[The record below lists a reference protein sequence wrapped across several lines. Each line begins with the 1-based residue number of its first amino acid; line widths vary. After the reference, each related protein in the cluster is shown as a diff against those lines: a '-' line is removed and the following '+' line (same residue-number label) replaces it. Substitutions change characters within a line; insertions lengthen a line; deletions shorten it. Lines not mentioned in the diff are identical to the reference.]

1 MAPKADVQV
10 LIVGGGIAGLT
21 LANICKRIGL
31 TYKVLERTAEVA
43 PVGAG
48 ISLAPNALRLLDQ
61 LGFMDQIRKE
71 GQPLRKIQV
80 FRNTTKWSM
89 LDFEWLEG
97 AYGYSMYSMP
107 RHSLHR
113 ALYQATGTEHVI
125 LDAEVV
131 SFEDEPSSP
140 SVKVQLADG
149 REFSGEV
156 LVGADGIRSITRRLL
171 ADKQGLAGVN
181 TIRFTGRTH
190 MTGISYP
197 LTHLGPEDLGVATWV
212 FYDDCILTSWPC
224 TENRQWFVGVKP
236 SEAKTITRSTWK
248 GATKEMINDVY
259 GHRFHPMGKNQT
271 VRDVVDIA
279 ERVTASDVFEETAFP
294 DMSFGRVALVGDSAH
309 SMTSFIGQGACQAI
323 EDVGELANGLH
334 TYFAGQTNDPQVL
347 RDVLV
352 DYRKSREPRARNLVY
367 YSSIFAQVHTGRLPY
382 GLGPLAR
389 RLAFIY
395 APTWCWRWATDPLYG
410 YQPRV
415 HALDMLSS

>member
-21 LANICKRIGL
+21 LANICKKIGL
-31 TYKVLERTAEVA
+31 SYKVFERTAEVT

-61 LGFMDQIRKE
+61 LGFMDIIRKE

-80 FRNTTKWSM
+80 YRNTTRWSL
-89 LDFEWLEG
+89 LDFEWLEPT
-97 AYGYSMYSMP
+97 YGYSMYSMP
-107 RHSLHR
+107 RHSMHR
-113 ALYQATGTEHVI
+113 ALYNRADSEHVI
-125 LDAEVV
+125 LGAEVV
-131 SFEDEPSSP
+131 GIEDEPNSP
-140 SVKVQLADG
+140 TVKIRLADG

-156 LVGADGIRSITRRLL
+156 LVGADGIRSIVRRLL

-197 LTHLGPEDLGVATWV
+197 LEHLGPNDLGVATWV
-212 FYDDCILTSWPC
+212 FYDDL
-224 TENRQWFVGVKP
+224 V
-236 SEAKTITRSTWK
+236 
-248 GATKEMINDVY
+248 DV
-259 GHRFHPMGKNQT
+259 
-271 VRDVVDIA
+271 A

-294 DMSFGRVALVGDSAH
+294 KMAHGRVALVGDSAH

-323 EDVGELANGLH
+323 EDVGELANLLH
-334 TYFAGQTNDPQVL
+334 TYFAGQSGDPQVL
-347 RDVLV
+347 QGLLQEF
-352 DYRKSREPRARNLVY
+352 RKSREPRARNLVY

-389 RLAFIY
+389 RIAFTY
-395 APTWCWRWATDPLYG
+395 APVWCWKWACNPLYG

-415 HALDMLSS
+415 HALDLLSR

>member
-21 LANICKRIGL
+21 LANICKKIGL
-31 TYKVLERTAEVA
+31 SYKVFERTAEVT

-61 LGFMDQIRKE
+61 LGFMDIIRKE

-80 FRNTTKWSM
+80 YRNTTRWSL
-89 LDFEWLEG
+89 LDFEWLEPT
-97 AYGYSMYSMP
+97 YGYSMYSMP
-107 RHSLHR
+107 RHSMHR
-113 ALYQATGTEHVI
+113 AMYHRADPEHVI
-125 LDAEVV
+125 LGAEVV
-131 SFEDEPSSP
+131 GIEDEPNSP
-140 SVKVQLADG
+140 TVKIRLADG

-156 LVGADGIRSITRRLL
+156 LVGADGIRSIVRRLL

-197 LTHLGPEDLGVATWV
+197 LEHLGPNDLGVATWV

-236 SEAKTITRSTWK
+236 SEAKTTTRSTWK
-248 GATKEMINDVY
+248 GATKETINESY
-259 GHRFHPMGKNQT
+259 GHRFHPFGKNHT
-271 VRDVVDIA
+271 VRDVVDVA

-294 DMSFGRVALVGDSAH
+294 KMAHGRVALVGDSAH

-323 EDVGELANGLH
+323 EDVGELANLLH
-334 TYFAGQTNDPQVL
+334 TYFAGQSGNPQVL
-347 RDVLV
+347 QDLLQEF
-352 DYRKSREPRARNLVY
+352 RKSREPRARNLVY

-389 RLAFIY
+389 RIAFTY
-395 APTWCWRWATDPLYG
+395 APVWCWKWACNPLYG

-415 HALDMLSS
+415 HALDLLSR

>member
-21 LANICKRIGL
+21 LANICKKIGL
-31 TYKVLERTAEVA
+31 SYKVFERTAEVT

-61 LGFMDQIRKE
+61 LGFMDIIRKE

-80 FRNTTKWSM
+80 YRNTTRWSL
-89 LDFEWLEG
+89 LDFEWLEPT
-97 AYGYSMYSMP
+97 YGYSMYSMP
-107 RHSLHR
+107 RHSMHR
-113 ALYQATGTEHVI
+113 ALYNRADSEHVI
-125 LDAEVV
+125 LGAEVV
-131 SFEDEPSSP
+131 GIEDEPNSP
-140 SVKVQLADG
+140 TVKIRLADG

-156 LVGADGIRSITRRLL
+156 LVGADGIRSIVRRLL

-197 LTHLGPEDLGVATWV
+197 LEHLGPNDLGVATWV

-224 TENRQWFVGVKP
+224 TENRQWFVGVKVRHSLTSP
-236 SEAKTITRSTWK
+236 SSSHAPLSQLSSPDLRL
-248 GATKEMINDVY
+248 MNLVDV
-259 GHRFHPMGKNQT
+259 
-271 VRDVVDIA
+271 A

-294 DMSFGRVALVGDSAH
+294 KMAHGRVALVGDSAH

-323 EDVGELANGLH
+323 EDVGELANLLH
-334 TYFAGQTNDPQVL
+334 TYFAGQSGDPQVL
-347 RDVLV
+347 QGLLQEF
-352 DYRKSREPRARNLVY
+352 RKSREPRARNLVY

-389 RLAFIY
+389 RIAFTY
-395 APTWCWRWATDPLYG
+395 APVWCWKWACNPLYG

-415 HALDMLSS
+415 HALDLLSR

>member
-21 LANICKRIGL
+21 LANICKKIGL
-31 TYKVLERTAEVA
+31 SYKVFERTAEVT

-61 LGFMDQIRKE
+61 LGFMDIIRKE

-80 FRNTTKWSM
+80 YRNTTRWSL
-89 LDFEWLEG
+89 LDFEWLEPT
-97 AYGYSMYSMP
+97 YGYSMYSMP
-107 RHSLHR
+107 RHSMHR
-113 ALYQATGTEHVI
+113 ALYHRADPEHVI
-125 LDAEVV
+125 LGAEVV
-131 SFEDEPSSP
+131 GIEDEPNSP
-140 SVKVQLADG
+140 TVKIRLADG

-156 LVGADGIRSITRRLL
+156 LVGADGIRSIVRRLL

-197 LTHLGPEDLGVATWV
+197 LEHLGPNDLGVATWV

-236 SEAKTITRSTWK
+236 SEAKTTTRSTWK
-248 GATKEMINDVY
+248 GATKEMINESY
-259 GHRFHPMGKNQT
+259 GHRFHPFGKNHT
-271 VRDVVDIA
+271 
-279 ERVTASDVFEETAFP
+279 
-294 DMSFGRVALVGDSAH
+294 
-309 SMTSFIGQGACQAI
+309 GACQAI
-323 EDVGELANGLH
+323 EDVGELANLLH
-334 TYFAGQTNDPQVL
+334 TYFAGQSGNPQVL
-347 RDVLV
+347 QDLLQEF
-352 DYRKSREPRARNLVY
+352 RKSREPRARNLVY

-389 RLAFIY
+389 RIAFTY
-395 APTWCWRWATDPLYG
+395 APVWCWKWACNPLYG

-415 HALDMLSS
+415 HALDLLSR

>member
-21 LANICKRIGL
+21 LANICKKIGL
-31 TYKVLERTAEVA
+31 SYKVFERTAEVT

-61 LGFMDQIRKE
+61 LGFMDIIRKE

-80 FRNTTKWSM
+80 YRNTTRWSL
-89 LDFEWLEG
+89 LDFEWLEPT
-97 AYGYSMYSMP
+97 YGYSMYSMP
-107 RHSLHR
+107 RHSMHR
-113 ALYQATGTEHVI
+113 ALYHRADPEHVI
-125 LDAEVV
+125 LGAEVV
-131 SFEDEPSSP
+131 GIEDEPNSP
-140 SVKVQLADG
+140 TVKIRLADG

-156 LVGADGIRSITRRLL
+156 LVGADGIRSIVRRLL

-197 LTHLGPEDLGVATWV
+197 LEHLGPNDLGVATWV

-224 TENRQWFVGVKP
+224 TENRQWFVGVK
-236 SEAKTITRSTWK
+236 
-248 GATKEMINDVY
+248 
-259 GHRFHPMGKNQT
+259 
-271 VRDVVDIA
+271 
-279 ERVTASDVFEETAFP
+279 
-294 DMSFGRVALVGDSAH
+294 
-309 SMTSFIGQGACQAI
+309 GACQAI
-323 EDVGELANGLH
+323 EDVGELANLLH
-334 TYFAGQTNDPQVL
+334 TYFAGQSGNPQVL
-347 RDVLV
+347 QDLLQEF
-352 DYRKSREPRARNLVY
+352 RKSREPRARNLVY

-389 RLAFIY
+389 RIAFTY
-395 APTWCWRWATDPLYG
+395 APVWCWKWACNPLYG

-415 HALDMLSS
+415 HALDLLSR

>member
-21 LANICKRIGL
+21 LANICKKIGL
-31 TYKVLERTAEVA
+31 SYKVFERTAEVT

-61 LGFMDQIRKE
+61 LGFMDIIRKE

-80 FRNTTKWSM
+80 YRNTTRWSL
-89 LDFEWLEG
+89 LDFEWLEPT
-97 AYGYSMYSMP
+97 YGYSMYSMP
-107 RHSLHR
+107 RHSMHR
-113 ALYQATGTEHVI
+113 ALYHRVDPEHVI
-125 LDAEVV
+125 LGAEVV
-131 SFEDEPSSP
+131 GIEDEPNSP
-140 SVKVQLADG
+140 TVKVRLADG

-156 LVGADGIRSITRRLL
+156 LVGADGIRSIVRRLL

-197 LTHLGPEDLGVATWV
+197 LEHLGPNDLGVATWV

-236 SEAKTITRSTWK
+236 SEAKTTTRSTWK
-248 GATKEMINDVY
+248 GATKEMINESY
-259 GHRFHPMGKNQT
+259 GHRFHPFGKNHT
-271 VRDVVDIA
+271 
-279 ERVTASDVFEETAFP
+279 
-294 DMSFGRVALVGDSAH
+294 
-309 SMTSFIGQGACQAI
+309 GACQAI
-323 EDVGELANGLH
+323 EDVGELANLLH
-334 TYFAGQTNDPQVL
+334 TYFAGQSGNPQVL
-347 RDVLV
+347 QDLLQEF
-352 DYRKSREPRARNLVY
+352 RKSREPRARNLVY

-389 RLAFIY
+389 RIAFTY
-395 APTWCWRWATDPLYG
+395 APVWCWKWACNPLYG

-415 HALDMLSS
+415 HALDLLSR

>member
-21 LANICKRIGL
+21 LANICKKIGL
-31 TYKVLERTAEVA
+31 SYKVFERTAEVT

-61 LGFMDQIRKE
+61 LGFMDIIRKE

-80 FRNTTKWSM
+80 YRNTTRWSL
-89 LDFEWLEG
+89 LDFEWLEPT
-97 AYGYSMYSMP
+97 YGYSMYSMP
-107 RHSLHR
+107 RHSMHR
-113 ALYQATGTEHVI
+113 ALYNRADSEHVI
-125 LDAEVV
+125 LGAEVV
-131 SFEDEPSSP
+131 GIEDEPNSP
-140 SVKVQLADG
+140 TVKIRLADG

-156 LVGADGIRSITRRLL
+156 LVGADGIRSIVRRLL

-197 LTHLGPEDLGVATWV
+197 LEHLGPNDLGVATWV

-236 SEAKTITRSTWK
+236 SEAKTTTRSTWK
-248 GATKEMINDVY
+248 GATKEMINESY
-259 GHRFHPMGKNQT
+259 GHRFHPFGKNHT
-271 VRDVVDIA
+271 
-279 ERVTASDVFEETAFP
+279 
-294 DMSFGRVALVGDSAH
+294 
-309 SMTSFIGQGACQAI
+309 GACQAI
-323 EDVGELANGLH
+323 EDVGELANLLH
-334 TYFAGQTNDPQVL
+334 TYFAGQSGDPQVL
-347 RDVLV
+347 QGLLQEF
-352 DYRKSREPRARNLVY
+352 RKSREPRARNLVY

-389 RLAFIY
+389 RIAFTY
-395 APTWCWRWATDPLYG
+395 APVWCWKWACNPLYG

-415 HALDMLSS
+415 HALDLLSR

>member
-1 MAPKADVQV
+1 MVPKADVQV

-21 LANICKRIGL
+21 LANICKKIGL
-31 TYKVLERTAEVA
+31 SYKVLERTVEVT

-61 LGFMDQIRKE
+61 LGFMDIIRKE

-80 FRNTTKWSM
+80 YRNTTRWSL
-89 LDFEWLEG
+89 LDFEWLEPT
-97 AYGYSMYSMP
+97 YGYSMYSMP
-107 RHSLHR
+107 RHSMHR
-113 ALYQATGTEHVI
+113 ALYHRADPEHVI
-125 LDAEVV
+125 LGAEVV
-131 SFEDEPSSP
+131 GIEDEPNSP
-140 SVKVQLADG
+140 TVKVRLADG

-156 LVGADGIRSITRRLL
+156 LVGADGIRSIVRRLL

-197 LTHLGPEDLGVATWV
+197 LEHLGPNDLGVATWV

-224 TENRQWFVGVKP
+224 TENRQWFVGVKS
-236 SEAKTITRSTWK
+236 SEAKTTTRSTWK
-248 GATKEMINDVY
+248 
-259 GHRFHPMGKNQT
+259 
-271 VRDVVDIA
+271 VVDVA

-294 DMSFGRVALVGDSAH
+294 KMAHGRVALVGDSAH

-323 EDVGELANGLH
+323 EDVGELANMLH
-334 TYFAGQTNDPQVL
+334 TYFAGQSGNPQVL
-347 RDVLV
+347 RDLLTEF
-352 DYRKSREPRARNLVY
+352 RKSREPRARNLVY

-389 RLAFIY
+389 RIAFSY
-395 APTWCWRWATDPLYG
+395 APVWCWKWACNPLYG

-415 HALDMLSS
+415 HALDLLSR